1 MTKMKNASVGQIIR
15 RIRAKEIAPVY
26 ALFGGDP
33 FLEDYFIK
41 ELAGSFPAKSVEKK
55 HLSLDQDSD
64 EVLFGELAAISL
76 FEEKRIIIVREI
88 KKLNSING
96 KKELIQYIQSPNP
109 SIILLLISP
118 EYDLR
123 KSFLKQIA
131 ENSELLDL
139 RPPFKEEMKK
149 WVRYITNSHKIQIT
163 ESSLEQFIHNY
174 GDSTAHVINEIEKT
188 AIMLGEGVELNEENL
203 SKLDG
208 YDRVFQLWHLQDSL
222 GEKDLNTS
230 LEITR
235 SLLENGTQIPQIL
248 IRLVY
253 LYQQML
259 WKKMGR
265 SKPVGYTG
273 INKIITSN
281 LNRYDGSYTHSE
293 LIHLLQDL
301 RKMDVLS
308 KSTSLDEEA
317 LLQPFIVKICRD
329 QYV

>member
-1 MTKMKNASVGQIIR
+1 MKNASVGQIIR
-15 RIRAKEIAPVY
+15 RVRVREIAPVY

-41 ELAGSFPAKSVEKK
+41 ELVGSFPENSIETK

-64 EVLFGELAAISL
+64 EVLFGELSAISL

-88 KKLNSING
+88 KKLKSKSGRI
-96 KKELIQYIQSPNP
+96 ELIQYIQSPNP
-109 SIILLLISP
+109 SIVLLLISP

-123 KSFLKQIA
+123 KSFFKQIA
-131 ENSELLDL
+131 DNSELLDL

-149 WVRYITNSHKIQIT
+149 WVRYIAHRQKFQMT
-163 ESSLEQFIHNY
+163 ESTLDQFIHNY
-174 GDSTAHVINEIEKT
+174 GDSTAHVINEIEK
-188 AIMLGEGVELNEENL
+188 AALMLGKGIELNEKNL
-203 SKLDG
+203 SRLEG

-222 GEKDLNTS
+222 GKKDLNTS
-230 LEITR
+230 LEIIR

-265 SKPVGYTG
+265 SKPIGYTG

-281 LNRYDGSYTHSE
+281 LNRYDNSYTHNE
-293 LIHLLQDL
+293 LINLLQDL

-308 KSTSLDEEA
+308 KATPLAEES

-329 QYV
+329 QYA

>member
-1 MTKMKNASVGQIIR
+1 MKNASVGQIIR
-15 RIRAKEIAPVY
+15 RIRAREIAPVY
-26 ALFGGDP
+26 ALYGGDS
-33 FLEDYFIK
+33 FLEDYFIR
-41 ELAGSFPAKSVEKK
+41 ELVQSFPAQSVEKK

-64 EVLFGELAAISL
+64 EVLFGELSAISL

-88 KKLNSING
+88 KKLKSG
-96 KKELIQYIQSPNP
+96 DGRKELIQYIQSPNP
-109 SIILLLISP
+109 SIVLLLISP
-118 EYDLR
+118 EFDLR

-163 ESSLEQFIHNY
+163 ESTLDQFIHNY
-174 GDSTAHVINEIEKT
+174 GDSTAHVLNEIEKT
-188 AIMLGEGVELNEENL
+188 ALMLGEGIELNEENL
-203 SKLDG
+203 SKLKG
-208 YDRVFQLWHLQDSL
+208 YDRVFQLWQLQDSL
-222 GEKDLNTS
+222 GKKDLNTS

-235 SLLENGTQIPQIL
+235 SLLENGIPIPQIL

-253 LYQQML
+253 LYQQIL

-265 SKPVGYTG
+265 SKPIGYTG

-281 LNRYDGSYTHSE
+281 LNRYDGSYSHSE

-308 KSTSLDEEA
+308 KSTPLGEEA
-317 LLQPFIVKICRD
+317 LLQPLIVKICRD

>member
-1 MTKMKNASVGQIIR
+1 MKNASVGQIIR
-15 RIRAKEIAPVY
+15 RIRAREIAPVY
-26 ALFGGDP
+26 ALYGGDS
-33 FLEDYFIK
+33 FLEDYFIG
-41 ELAGSFPAKSVEKK
+41 ELVQSFPAQSMEKR

-64 EVLFGELAAISL
+64 EVLFGELSAISL

-88 KKLNSING
+88 KKLKSSDG
-96 KKELIQYIQSPNP
+96 RKELIRYIQSPNP
-109 SIILLLISP
+109 SIVLLLISP
-118 EYDLR
+118 EFDLR
-123 KSFLKQIA
+123 KSFLRQIA

-149 WVRYITNSHKIQIT
+149 WVLYITNSHKIQIS
-163 ESSLEQFIHNY
+163 ESTRDHFIHYY
-174 GDSTAHVINEIEKT
+174 GDSTAHVINEIEK
-188 AIMLGEGVELNEENL
+188 AALMLGEGIELNEENL
-203 SKLDG
+203 NKLEG

-222 GEKDLNTS
+222 GKKDLNTS
-230 LEITR
+230 QEIIW

-265 SKPVGYTG
+265 TKPIGYTG

-301 RKMDVLS
+301 RKIDVLS
-308 KSTSLDEEA
+308 KSTPIGEKA
-317 LLQPFIVKICRD
+317 LLHPLIVNICRD

>member
-1 MTKMKNASVGQIIR
+1 MKNASVGQIIR
-15 RIRAKEIAPVY
+15 RVRAREIAPVY

-41 ELAGSFPAKSVEKK
+41 ELTGAFPEKSIEMK
-55 HLSLDQDSD
+55 HLSLDQDTD
-64 EVLFGELAAISL
+64 EGLFGELSAISL
-76 FEEKRIIIVREI
+76 FEEKRIIIVREL
-88 KKLNSING
+88 KKLKSKSG
-96 KKELIQYIQSPNP
+96 RKELIQYIQSPNP
-109 SIILLLISP
+109 SIVLLLISP
-118 EYDLR
+118 DYDLR
-123 KSFLKQIA
+123 KSFFKQIA
-131 ENSELLDL
+131 DHSELLDL

-149 WVRYITNSHKIQIT
+149 WVRYIAHSHKIQIT
-163 ESSLEQFIHNY
+163 ESTLDQFIHNY

-188 AIMLGEGVELNEENL
+188 AIMLGEGIELNEENL
-203 SKLDG
+203 SKLEG
-208 YDRVFQLWHLQDSL
+208 YDRVFQLWQLQDSL
-222 GEKDLNTS
+222 GKKDLNTS

-281 LNRYDGSYTHSE
+281 LNRYDSSYTHNE

>member
-1 MTKMKNASVGQIIR
+1 M
-15 RIRAKEIAPVY
+15 
-26 ALFGGDP
+26 
-33 FLEDYFIK
+33 
-41 ELAGSFPAKSVEKK
+41 
-55 HLSLDQDSD
+55 
-64 EVLFGELAAISL
+64 
-76 FEEKRIIIVREI
+76 
-88 KKLNSING
+88 
-96 KKELIQYIQSPNP
+96 IQYIQSPNT
-109 SIILLLISP
+109 SIVLLLISP
-118 EYDLR
+118 EFDLR

-163 ESSLEQFIHNY
+163 ESTLDQFIHNY
-174 GDSTAHVINEIEKT
+174 GDSTAHVLNEIEKT
-188 AIMLGEGVELNEENL
+188 ALMLGEGIELNEENL
-203 SKLDG
+203 SKLEG

-222 GEKDLNTS
+222 GKKDFNTS
-230 LEITR
+230 LEIIR

-265 SKPVGYTG
+265 SKPIGYTG

-301 RKMDVLS
+301 RKIDVLS
-308 KSTSLDEEA
+308 KSTPIGEKA
-317 LLQPFIVKICRD
+317 LLHPLIVKICRD